1 MMQTRQVQHFSAQ
14 IVFSFYIVRF
24 CDLLSQMPSECLEKQ
39 LRLVYYYLSFNRI
52 HRTFVL
58 VPSKLNFSD
67 EIQTDVYT

>member
-1 MMQTRQVQHFSAQ
+1 MVQTSQVKHLSAQ

-24 CDLLSQMPSECLEKQ
+24 YDPPSQMPSECLEKQ
-39 LRLVYYYLSFNRI
+39 LRLIYHYLSFDRI

-67 EIQTDVYT
+67 EIQTDV